1 MNKAIIFL
9 GLLASV
15 AFTSFAKK
23 NEDPV
28 LMTVNGK
35 NVPLSEFTYL
45 YNKNNGQ
52 QQTKMSLDDYLEL
65 FTVYKLKVADAESAG
80 IDTTASFR
88 NEYNT
93 YRSDLAKPYLKDQDA
108 EDEMVREAYEHKK
121 REVDVSHI
129 MVAKG
134 KTPAENERQIALL
147 DSIRNAIIGGADF
160 EALAQQYSID
170 GAVVRNKGHMG
181 WLMADRVPYSFEKAS
196 YETPVGGISQVIET
210 PFGYHIVRV
219 EGERPASGEVLA
231 QHILKLIQGRPAA
244 EESRIKAS
252 IDSIYDM
259 LVADSD
265 IDFSSVARKESEDPG
280 SASQG
285 GMLPWFGRGRMVP
298 EFEEVAFSLNNGE
311 VSKPFKTSYGYH
323 IVKRLDYRGVPDIEE
338 VRPAILASMEK
349 DGRAQELAKQK
360 FSKLREYFKVRL
372 NDTNI
377 NSVNKQIA
385 DAGVLDSALVLSLKS
400 NPVKLGLI
408 NGETFTTTDVLP
420 DGYVDTINDVPAA
433 QGYLESL
440 IDEYVDMRLIELE
453 TARLEKENPE
463 FRNLLKEYHDGILLF
478 DISNKRVW
486 ETAMND
492 SKGLEKWFESH
503 RDKYNFD
510 EPKYKGYIVYAT
522 SDSIMDVLKSLMSE
536 NVDIKKL
543 EILISEKF
551 GKEAKIEKVLV
562 SKGDNR
568 LVDAIVFNG
577 PAAELRGRFKS
588 YTLFNGKI
596 IDRPEE
602 MSDVRGAVT
611 ADYQTWLE
619 QKWVKELKSK
629 YPVKI
634 NKNRLKE
641 LR

>member
-1 MNKAIIFL
+1 M
-9 GLLASV
+9 
-15 AFTSFAKK
+15 
-23 NEDPV
+23 
-28 LMTVNGK
+28 
-35 NVPLSEFTYL
+35 
-45 YNKNNGQ
+45 
-52 QQTKMSLDDYLEL
+52 
-65 FTVYKLKVADAESAG
+65 
-80 IDTTASFR
+80 
-88 NEYNT
+88 
-93 YRSDLAKPYLKDQDA
+93 
-108 EDEMVREAYEHKK
+108 
-121 REVDVSHI
+121 
-129 MVAKG
+129 
-134 KTPAENERQIALL
+134 
-147 DSIRNAIIGGADF
+147 
-160 EALAQQYSID
+160 
-170 GAVVRNKGHMG
+170 
-181 WLMADRVPYSFEKAS
+181 
-196 YETPVGGISQVIET
+196 
-210 PFGYHIVRV
+210 
-219 EGERPASGEVLA
+219 
-231 QHILKLIQGRPAA
+231 
-244 EESRIKAS
+244 
-252 IDSIYDM
+252 
-259 LVADSD
+259 
-265 IDFSSVARKESEDPG
+265 
-280 SASQG
+280 
-285 GMLPWFGRGRMVP
+285 
-298 EFEEVAFSLNNGE
+298 NNGE

>member
-1 MNKAIIFL
+1 
-9 GLLASV
+9 
-15 AFTSFAKK
+15 
-23 NEDPV
+23 
-28 LMTVNGK
+28 
-35 NVPLSEFTYL
+35 
-45 YNKNNGQ
+45 
-52 QQTKMSLDDYLEL
+52 
-65 FTVYKLKVADAESAG
+65 
-80 IDTTASFR
+80 
-88 NEYNT
+88 
-93 YRSDLAKPYLKDQDA
+93 
-108 EDEMVREAYEHKK
+108 
-121 REVDVSHI
+121 
-129 MVAKG
+129 
-134 KTPAENERQIALL
+134 
-147 DSIRNAIIGGADF
+147 
-160 EALAQQYSID
+160 
-170 GAVVRNKGHMG
+170 
-181 WLMADRVPYSFEKAS
+181 
-196 YETPVGGISQVIET
+196 
-210 PFGYHIVRV
+210 
-219 EGERPASGEVLA
+219 
-231 QHILKLIQGRPAA
+231 
-244 EESRIKAS
+244 
-252 IDSIYDM
+252 M